1 MARMLRNADEL
12 QAAIEADELEDQ
24 MELAATEPGL
34 VKMSVREYA
43 KARKLQPQLVYYY
56 IRRGYIDEGKC
67 ICGRKVIDVASADEY
82 LASKANNDPNRPTN
96 V

>member
-1 MARMLRNADEL
+1 MALLRNADEL
-12 QAAIEADELEDQ
+12 KAAIEADELSDQ
-24 MELAATEPGL
+24 IELAATEPEL

-56 IRRGYIDEGKC
+56 IRRGYIAEGKC
-67 ICGRKVIDVASADEY
+67 ICGRKVIDVASADKY
-82 LASKANNDPNRPTN
+82 LASKVADDPNRPKN